1 MNVNAS
7 VQNLSSQKAGQA
19 MKQASGEMDA
29 LTALSQQLEIT
40 PEMLAEN
47 PELAKLLEGNKEGLD
62 FQSLLKESESPKGE
76 KTLTDLM
83 KGLKEAAGEVGE
95 NVESLKGEKLV
106 KDPAL
111 KEAAFKDPKIQ
122 QAVFKDPK
130 IQAKI
135 EQGILKGDPED
146 QKNQKLEKAG
156 LVNLEEFVKNQSP
169 TKKAAM
175 NNAYKNS
182 MNESLLNKKID
193 AQIPS
198 LTGANTTKPMKV
210 TDFMLMGNESQ
221 DAGDSAMQFGKN
233 QTTQIQNNNSAAT
246 VGKTFDMST
255 LTSDATGEVIGKI
268 QDYIIQ
274 TRASNEPNVQ
284 MSFEH
289 KDLGMI
295 DLQVTKT
302 GTNELNIMINSRT
315 QEGAKF
321 FTQNQSELLQS
332 LSQAGIK
339 VADLKLDSSSNTNLS
354 QNGNES
360 SQNQADKGQQGQP
373 RDQRHSD
380 SRRRE
385 ELWKLF
391 DQREAA

>member
-1 MNVNAS
+1 MQDARNIGKHTTGSLMNVNAS

-210 TDFMLMGNESQ
+210 TDFMLTGNDES
-221 DAGDSAMQFGKN
+221 N
-233 QTTQIQNNNSAAT
+233 
-246 VGKTFDMST
+246 
-255 LTSDATGEVIGKI
+255 
-268 QDYIIQ
+268 
-274 TRASNEPNVQ
+274 
-284 MSFEH
+284 
-289 KDLGMI
+289 
-295 DLQVTKT
+295 
-302 GTNELNIMINSRT
+302 
-315 QEGAKF
+315 
-321 FTQNQSELLQS
+321 
-332 LSQAGIK
+332 
-339 VADLKLDSSSNTNLS
+339 
-354 QNGNES
+354 
-360 SQNQADKGQQGQP
+360 
-373 RDQRHSD
+373 
-380 SRRRE
+380 
-385 ELWKLF
+385 
-391 DQREAA
+391 